1 MVSAVLSS
9 SPIIAVFLYDGRT
22 AVFPLDNSVAFHG
35 WITHDL
41 VIELL
46 CLIEGKKILV
56 VCPERKGHPFDLVIN
71 VVCHNCIKI

>member
-1 MVSAVLSS
+1 MSGVLSP

-22 AVFPLDNSVAFHG
+22 AVFPFDNSVVFHG

-41 VIELL
+41 IIELL

-56 VCPERKGHPFDLVIN
+56 AFPERKCHPFDLVIN
-71 VVCHNCIKI
+71 VVCHDCIKI